1 MDIDALIPLQI
12 RLQSLEAQINGV
24 PRSHDDGQTQ
34 STRGKSDGRGS
45 IVRQMRATQETLER
59 ISQESEALK
68 RLLSGCELP
77 SFPSCAADDR
87 RGVQAVSESAG

>member
-1 MDIDALIPLQI
+1 MDIGALIPLQI
-12 RLQSLEAQINGV
+12 RLQQLEAQINGV

-34 STRGKSDGRGS
+34 STWGKSDGRGS
-45 IVRQMRATQETLER
+45 IVRQMRATQETLDQ

-77 SFPSCAADDR
+77 SFPSCAADGR
-87 RGVQAVSESAG
+87 